1 MSAIGFANSTKTLL
15 KGAKTVAVIGP
26 ASLFKPNKLP
36 KLLGKKLDGLLLELA
51 KELEPG
57 DLGAATTTLTGAD
70 PGRLG
75 LGVLPDQL
83 SRYNSETRSDC
94 VRRVVAQLK
103 SAPGVCKGK
112 LAIILLVDDP
122 SHVLAQAIAVGRC
135 FPLYNGKSKPAKA
148 PRVQLLAIDR
158 DGEVVRPDNHVAGT
172 VAIVRES
179 AELVDTPP
187 TELNPESMAARAR
200 ALLDGLDVEI
210 EEIVGDELLERG
222 LGGIHAVGRAA
233 LAAPRMLIARYE
245 GSGDESARHVA
256 LVGKVVTFD
265 TGGIHIKPRGGM
277 ETMKCDMGGA
287 AAVLGAFRV
296 LVAARCP
303 HRLSLVLCLAENA
316 IGPAA
321 YKPDDILTLHSGKT
335 VEINNTDAEG
345 RLLLADGVSWAAREL
360 QADTIFNAAT
370 LTGAQL
376 ISTGVVHGAIVSND
390 AELEAAMIAAGRQTG
405 DLVHPLPFAPELY
418 KQEFSSAVAD
428 MCNSVHNRMNA
439 QSACAA
445 QFVYNHLEGTEVRWM
460 HLDLAG
466 PAFPKDRGTGYG
478 IAVIAATILAL
489 PGK

>member
-256 LVGKVVTFD
+256 LVGKGVTFD
-265 TGGIHIKPRGGM
+265 TGGLHIKPRGGM